1 MKIRIP
7 ELWRLTAA
15 DSAAWAGRA
24 SPRLSP
30 NKRQN
35 CLLCASVAGYP
46 AVAVWVQIESSLL
59 SSLSSGSPGFVRRR
73 LWRHGRCERCRGA

>member
-46 AVAVWVQIESSLL
+46 AVAVWVQ
-59 SSLSSGSPGFVRRR
+59 GG
-73 LWRHGRCERCRGA
+73 